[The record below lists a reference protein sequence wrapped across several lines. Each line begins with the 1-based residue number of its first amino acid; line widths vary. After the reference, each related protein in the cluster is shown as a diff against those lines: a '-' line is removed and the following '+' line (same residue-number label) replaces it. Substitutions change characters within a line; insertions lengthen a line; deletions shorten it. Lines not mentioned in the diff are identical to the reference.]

1 MSQETERTSRR
12 AETDYGFLR
21 SDWNS
26 EWKPYRDLLGTIVG
40 IVVANGP
47 GLFWLD
53 IFLDALR
60 NAESSAFW
68 FGPTPTGETS
78 VAAEYSIAV
87 VLAVLWFGMVLA
99 MFKKPL
105 KESIGEIRS

>member
-1 MSQETERTSRR
+1 MSGETERASRKS
-12 AETDYGFLR
+12 ATDYGFLR

-26 EWKPYRDLLGTIVG
+26 DWRPHRDLLGVTIG

-47 GLFWLD
+47 GLFWLYTYVK
-53 IFLDALR
+53 ALR
-60 NAESSAFW
+60 GAESAAYW
-68 FGPTPTGETS
+68 YGQTPTGELS
-78 VAAEYSIAV
+78 VTAQYGIAI

-105 KESIGEIRS
+105 KESIGEIRR

>member
-1 MSQETERTSRR
+1 MSEETERVSHGSR
-12 AETDYGFLR
+12 TDYGFLR

-26 EWKPYRDLLGTIVG
+26 EWKPYRDLLGVIVG

-47 GLFWLD
+47 GLFWFD

-68 FGPTPTGETS
+68 FGQTPTGEMS
-78 VAAEYSIAV
+78 VAAQYSIAV

-105 KESIGEIRS
+105 KESIAEVRS